1 MLEISKAAALVVETL
16 RENKKKIAFAESCTG
31 GGIAAAITS
40 VSGSSE
46 VFDCG
51 IVSYSNE
58 IKESVLGVS
67 AQVLA
72 DFGAVSAET
81 AAQMVLG
88 VMRLSGADL
97 AISVTGIAGPDGG
110 SAEKPVGLVYIALAD
125 SSGVVSVDRHVFSG
139 DRAEVRA
146 QTVASALLTALNYIG
161 K

>member
-1 MLEISKAAALVVETL
+1 MDGINKTAELLVKAL
-16 RENKKKIAFAESCTG
+16 RKNKKKIAFAESCTG
-31 GGIAAAITS
+31 GGIAAAVTS

-51 IVSYSNE
+51 IVSYSNG
-58 IKESVLGVS
+58 IKESVLGVP
-67 AQVLA
+67 ARVLA

-81 AAQMVLG
+81 VAQMVLG

-97 AISVTGIAGPDGG
+97 AIAVTGIAGPNGG

-125 SSGVVSVDRHVFSG
+125 RGGVIDIDRHVFAG
-139 DRAEVRA
+139 GRAEVRA
-146 QTVASALLTALNYIG
+146 QTVENALLMVLNRIG